1 MKIAV
6 VGAGTWGTT
15 LANMLAS
22 KNLQV
27 HLWVR
32 HKELLSRMQ
41 TLHENSTYLPGIRLS
56 QYLEM
61 SSELQEVLAGTHTTV
76 LAVPS
81 QHLRQVLQKAR
92 SSFPP
97 DPLIIC
103 ATKGIETESC
113 KTVSQL
119 IEEELKD
126 VRPRTAILSGPTF
139 AKEVSRG
146 LPAAAHVG
154 SASSE
159 ARNSAV
165 RLLSSPFFKIY
176 PTNDLRGVELGG
188 ALKNVIALAAGMSDG
203 IGLGNNARSIFIT
216 RGLWEMTRIGTAMGA
231 KAQTFIG
238 LSGIGDLVL
247 TCTGDLSRN
256 RQVGFRLG
264 AGESLQQIIE
274 TMNGVAEGIKTAR
287 AAYLLCPRQGV
298 NTPVMQQVYQVLY
311 ENQPP
316 REALQ
321 RILES
326 DLPDSG
332 CSF

>member
-1 MKIAV
+1 
-6 VGAGTWGTT
+6 
-15 LANMLAS
+15 
-22 KNLQV
+22 
-27 HLWVR
+27 
-32 HKELLSRMQ
+32 
-41 TLHENSTYLPGIRLS
+41 
-56 QYLEM
+56 
-61 SSELQEVLAGTHTTV
+61 
-76 LAVPS
+76 
-81 QHLRQVLQKAR
+81 
-92 SSFPP
+92 
-97 DPLIIC
+97 
-103 ATKGIETESC
+103 
-113 KTVSQL
+113 
-119 IEEELKD
+119 
-126 VRPRTAILSGPTF
+126 
-139 AKEVSRG
+139 
-146 LPAAAHVG
+146 
-154 SASSE
+154 
-159 ARNSAV
+159 
-165 RLLSSPFFKIY
+165 
-176 PTNDLRGVELGG
+176 
-188 ALKNVIALAAGMSDG
+188 
-203 IGLGNNARSIFIT
+203 
-216 RGLWEMTRIGTAMGA
+216 MGA

>member
-1 MKIAV
+1 
-6 VGAGTWGTT
+6 
-15 LANMLAS
+15 MLAS

-103 ATKGIETESC
+103 ATKGIETKSC

-126 VRPRTAILSGPTF
+126 VRPRTAILSGPHLC
-139 AKEVSRG
+139 KR
-146 LPAAAHVG
+146 
-154 SASSE
+154 
-159 ARNSAV
+159 
-165 RLLSSPFFKIY
+165 
-176 PTNDLRGVELGG
+176 
-188 ALKNVIALAAGMSDG
+188 
-203 IGLGNNARSIFIT
+203 
-216 RGLWEMTRIGTAMGA
+216 
-231 KAQTFIG
+231 
-238 LSGIGDLVL
+238 
-247 TCTGDLSRN
+247 
-256 RQVGFRLG
+256 
-264 AGESLQQIIE
+264 GESRPSSRRSCGIRQQRGEKQRSAASVLPILQNI
-274 TMNGVAEGIKTAR
+274 
-287 AAYLLCPRQGV
+287 P
-298 NTPVMQQVYQVLY
+298 
-311 ENQPP
+311 NQ
-316 REALQ
+316 
-321 RILES
+321 
-326 DLPDSG
+326 
-332 CSF
+332 